1 VSQKVINWLLLSAC
15 GGMGVAVIGY
25 QLNDIELLTLG
36 VAAAVVSTVTLVVYV
51 FSRW

>member
-1 VSQKVINWLLLSAC
+1 VSQKVINWLVLSAC

-25 QLNDIELLTLG
+25 QIKDIELLTLG
-36 VAAAVVSTVTLVVYV
+36 AAVAVVSTVTLAVYV